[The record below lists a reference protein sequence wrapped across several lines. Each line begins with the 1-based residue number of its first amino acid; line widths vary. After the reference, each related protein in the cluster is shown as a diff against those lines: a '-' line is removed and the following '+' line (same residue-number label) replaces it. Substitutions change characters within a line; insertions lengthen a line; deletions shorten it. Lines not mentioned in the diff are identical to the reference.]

1 MVSTKFYKLANKTIS
16 FNRRLKF
23 SEERKEGRWFE
34 IAAKHFEKIY
44 CGNVIINLTA
54 GFLTKL
60 HSIVKT
66 VPKEG
71 FKFLRMSKNQFF
83 GINLPLSILV
93 KLIVSMF

>member
-1 MVSTKFYKLANKTIS
+1 
-16 FNRRLKF
+16 LK
-23 SEERKEGRWFE
+23 ERKENGLFE
-34 IAAKHFEKIY
+34 IPAKKHFEKIY
-44 CGNVIINLTA
+44 CGNVIINLTE

-71 FKFLRMSKNQFF
+71 VKFLRRSKKQFF
-83 GINLPLSILV
+83 GINLSLIILV

>member
-1 MVSTKFYKLANKTIS
+1 VSRGFKF
-16 FNRRLKF
+16 LK
-23 SEERKEGRWFE
+23 EQKENGWFV
-34 IAAKHFEKIY
+34 IPAKKHFEKIY
-44 CGNVIINLTA
+44 CGNVIINLTE
-54 GFLTKL
+54 GFLTEL
-60 HSIVKT
+60 YSIVKT